1 MKRLLLILRTSTW
14 LGWQVEANWADP
26 LLFLG
31 LAVARPLATTLILFL
46 MVKVVAPAQA
56 TSGGFLQIFLGNVFF
71 LYVGE
76 MLVGLSWAIFRD
88 REDYETL
95 KYIYLAPFHFL
106 PYLLGRGMT
115 RLLTATVG
123 VVVALLF
130 GRFVIG
136 LPIGASAGAWGV
148 ALLATAAGLVAILWL
163 GMLLA
168 GIALIVARHSMNL
181 NEGLTGIFY
190 LLCGAIFPVDVLPR
204 WAQSVS
210 LALPFTY
217 WLELL
222 RRILTGRG
230 FAGPLAGKPD
240 SALWA
245 VLLISTAGLAI
256 AGWSVFA
263 WCERIARARGY
274 IDRRTNY

>member
-1 MKRLLLILRTSTW
+1 MKRLLSVLRTSTW
-14 LGWQVEANWADP
+14 LGWQVDANWADP

-31 LAVARPLATTLILFL
+31 LGIARPLATTLILYL
-46 MVKVVAPAQA
+46 MVRVVSPAHA
-56 TSGGFLQIFLGNVFF
+56 TTEAFLQIFVGNVFF
-71 LYVGE
+71 IYVVE

-95 KYIYLAPFHFL
+95 KYIYLAPMHFL

-123 VVVALLF
+123 VVASLAF
-130 GRFVIG
+130 GSFVIG
-136 LPIGASAGAWGV
+136 LPLTHALSHW
-148 ALLATAAGLVAILWL
+148 LLAGLATLTGLVAILWL

-168 GIALIVARHSMNL
+168 GVSLLVARHSMNL
-181 NEGLTGIFY
+181 NEGLAGLFY
-190 LLCGAIFPVDVLPR
+190 LLCGAVFPLEVLPR

-210 LALPFTY
+210 LLLPFTY

-230 FAGPLAGKPD
+230 FAGPLAERPD
-240 SALWA
+240 GVLWVVLIVSTVGFA
-245 VLLISTAGLAI
+245 VAGL
-256 AGWSVFA
+256 GVFGV
-263 WCERIARARGY
+263 CERIAREKGL
-274 IDRRTNY
+274 IDRTTNY

>member
-1 MKRLLLILRTSTW
+1 MRRLLQVLRTSTW

-46 MVKVVAPAQA
+46 MVRVVAPAQA
-56 TSGGFLQIFLGNVFF
+56 TSGAFLQIFLGNVFF

-115 RLLTATVG
+115 RLLTATIG
-123 VVVALLF
+123 VAAALLF
-130 GRFVIG
+130 GRFLLG
-136 LPIGASAGAWGV
+136 LSIGAGAGSWGL
-148 ALLATAAGLVAILWL
+148 ALLATACGLVAILWL

-190 LLCGAIFPVDVLPR
+190 LLCGAVFPLEVLPR
-204 WAQSVS
+204 WAQSIA

-230 FAGPLAGKPD
+230 FAGPLAGHSD
-240 SALWA
+240 GALWA
-245 VLLISTAGLAI
+245 VLLASTAALAAAGLA
-256 AGWSVFA
+256 VFA
-263 WCERIARARGY
+263 WCERIARANGY

>member
-1 MKRLLLILRTSTW
+1 VLRTSTW
-14 LGWQVEANWADP
+14 LGWQVDANWADP

-31 LAVARPLATTLILFL
+31 LGLARPLATTLILYL
-46 MVKVVAPAQA
+46 MVRVVSPTHA
-56 TSGGFLQIFLGNVFF
+56 TAEAFLQIFLGNVFF
-71 LYVGE
+71 LYVVE

-95 KYIYLAPFHFL
+95 KYIYLAPMHFL

-115 RLLTATVG
+115 RLLTATIG
-123 VVVALLF
+123 VVVSLAF

-136 LPIGASAGAWGV
+136 LPLTPSLSHW
-148 ALLATAAGLVAILWL
+148 LLAGLATLTGLVAILWL

-168 GIALIVARHSMNL
+168 GISLLVARHSMNL
-181 NEGLTGIFY
+181 NEGLAGLFY
-190 LLCGAIFPVDVLPR
+190 LLCGAVFPLEVLPR

-210 LALPFTY
+210 LLLPFTY

-230 FAGPLAGKPD
+230 FAGPLAARPD
-240 SALWA
+240 GVLWA
-245 VLLISTAGLAI
+245 VLLVSTVGFAVAGL
-256 AGWSVFA
+256 GVFGI
-263 WCERIARARGY
+263 CERIAREKGL
-274 IDRRTNY
+274 IDRKTNY

>member
-1 MKRLLLILRTSTW
+1 MRRLLSVLRTSTW
-14 LGWQVEANWADP
+14 LGWQVDANWADP

-31 LAVARPLATTLILFL
+31 LGLARPLATTLILYL
-46 MVKVVAPAQA
+46 MVRVVSPTHA
-56 TSGGFLQIFLGNVFF
+56 TAEAFLQIFLGNVFF
-71 LYVGE
+71 LYVVE

-95 KYIYLAPFHFL
+95 KYIYLAPMHFL

-115 RLLTATVG
+115 RLLTATIG
-123 VVVALLF
+123 VVVSLAF

-136 LPIGASAGAWGV
+136 LPLTHALSHW
-148 ALLATAAGLVAILWL
+148 LLAGLATLTGVVAILWL

-168 GIALIVARHSMNL
+168 GISLLVARHSMNL
-181 NEGLTGIFY
+181 NEGLAGLFY
-190 LLCGAIFPVDVLPR
+190 LLCGAVFPLEVLPR

-210 LALPFTY
+210 LLLPFTY

-230 FAGPLAGKPD
+230 FAGPLAGRPD
-240 SALWA
+240 GVLWA
-245 VLLISTAGLAI
+245 VLLASTVGFAVAGL
-256 AGWSVFA
+256 GVFGI
-263 WCERIARARGY
+263 CERIAREKGL
-274 IDRRTNY
+274 IDRKTNY

>member
-1 MKRLLLILRTSTW
+1 MRRLLSVLRTSTW
-14 LGWQVEANWADP
+14 LGWQVDANWADP
-26 LLFLG
+26 LVFLG
-31 LAVARPLATTLILFL
+31 LGIARPLATTLILYL
-46 MVKVVAPAQA
+46 MVRVVAPAHA
-56 TSGGFLQIFLGNVFF
+56 TAEAFLQIFLGNVFF
-71 LYVGE
+71 LYVVE

-95 KYIYLAPFHFL
+95 KYIYLAPIHFL

-115 RLLTATVG
+115 RLLTATIG
-123 VVVALLF
+123 VVASLAF

-136 LPIGASAGAWGV
+136 LSLTNVLSHW
-148 ALLATAAGLVAILWL
+148 LLAVVATLTGLVAILWL

-168 GIALIVARHSMNL
+168 GISLLVARHSMNL
-181 NEGLTGIFY
+181 NEGLAGLFY
-190 LLCGAIFPVDVLPR
+190 LLCGAVFPLEVLPR

-210 LALPFTY
+210 LFLPFTY

-230 FAGPLAGKPD
+230 FAGPLAGQPD

-245 VLLISTAGLAI
+245 VLLVSTAGFAV
-256 AGWSVFA
+256 AGLGVFGY
-263 WCERIARARGY
+263 CERVAREKGL
-274 IDRRTNY
+274 IDRKTSY